1 MNDYYEILGIDKGSS
16 KDDIKKAYRK
26 VAMKYHP
33 DRNPGDK
40 EAETKFKE
48 AAEAYSV
55 LSDNQ
60 KKAQY
65 DQFGHAGVNGNGF
78 NASGFSDLNDIF
90 SNSSV
95 ENLSYLYEEFN
106 NESNTNTG
114 KTTSY
119 PPPDTSN
126 SIEEFS
132 L

>member
-1 MNDYYEILGIDKGSS
+1 MNDYYEILGVDKGSS

-26 VAMKYHP
+26 VAMKFHP
-33 DRNPGDK
+33 DRNPGNK

-78 NASGFSDLNDIF
+78 NSSGFSDLNDIF
-90 SNSSV
+90 SNFSDIFEDFFGDFGGSGR
-95 ENLSYLYEEFN
+95 SRA
-106 NESNTNTG
+106 TNI
-114 KTTSY
+114 KCC
-119 PPPDTSN
+119 
-126 SIEEFS
+126 
-132 L
+132 